1 MRKLL
6 ILALIAVAAL
16 VVMAGNAD
24 YTRENPGAENYFENV
39 TKEGNVEVYVH
50 QWLNL
55 SVTISGEIHIYDYDT
70 DYSNDVGDVSIES
83 NAAVS
88 VSGSVSGTGADLVSD
103 LKLGD
108 TTILNTSEDF
118 VEGDYDLFLHVQA
131 GQDVSASSYTVQITL
146 TFNPTVTL

>member
-24 YTRENPGAENYFENV
+24 YTRDPDAENYFEDV
-39 TKEGNVEVYVH
+39 TEEGNVEVYVH

-55 SVTISGEIHIYDYDT
+55 SVTRDGEIDIYDYDT
-70 DYSNDVGDVSIES
+70 QYSDDVGDVSIES

-88 VSGSVSGTGADLVSD
+88 VSGSVSGSGADLVSD

-108 TTILNTSEDF
+108 TTILDTSEDF
-118 VEGDYDLFLHVQA
+118 DGGDYDLFLHVQA
-131 GQDVSASSYTVQITL
+131 GQDVSASSYTVHITL